1 MLLEFLAELHLGQH
15 RLPIDFGHI
24 FDQDI
29 RRVFS
34 CFAPGIFVTDFN
46 RLFLKALHGPV
57 EIKHVVK
64 VTLKGSLEFGGVVG
78 GFFAGHTPRDHPV
91 VSRYF
96 SD

>member
-1 MLLEFLAELHLGQH
+1 MLLEFLAEFHLGQH
-15 RLPIDFGHI
+15 RLPIDFRHVL
-24 FDQDI
+24 DQDI

-34 CFAPGIFVTDFN
+34 CFAPGVFVTDFN
-46 RLFLKALHGPV
+46 GLFLKALHGPV

-64 VTLKGSLEFGGVVG
+64 VALKGSLEFGGVVG